1 MKNILFTSNKV
12 HTTAR
17 IGVLF
22 FSLCF
27 SPLINAGNAEKP
39 MNGIESSETTQQN
52 KIKITG
58 VVTDSKGES
67 IIGANVVVKGQSNVG
82 AITDVEGRYQIM
94 VPSDNAIL
102 QVSYL
107 GYVTEE
113 IKVKG
118 RRNINVM
125 LNEDSKAL
133 DEVVVVGYGQQ
144 KKESVV
150 VSMSSIKPKDIV
162 VPSRSLNNSLAGQ
175 VAGLI
180 AVQRSGEPGY
190 DNAEFWIRGVS
201 TFAGGTSPLVL
212 VDGVPRSIAAASVN
226 AAARP
231 KGLCIKTPILS
242 SSSLRQSFF
251 CPVFYIIRLFIRIV
265 DMSARF
271 STKNLLFVENSR
283 FCIIL

>member
-94 VPSDNAIL
+94 IPSDNAIL

-113 IKVKG
+113 INVWLRSRRTARWVPTASAASGG
-118 RRNINVM
+118 RSPGHVARRARTRAPPR
-125 LNEDSKAL
+125 LPL
-133 DEVVVVGYGQQ
+133 RR
-144 KKESVV
+144 
-150 VSMSSIKPKDIV
+150 SSTN
-162 VPSRSLNNSLAGQ
+162 RRC
-175 VAGLI
+175 
-180 AVQRSGEPGY
+180 RSG
-190 DNAEFWIRGVS
+190 
-201 TFAGGTSPLVL
+201 
-212 VDGVPRSIAAASVN
+212 
-226 AAARP
+226 
-231 KGLCIKTPILS
+231 
-242 SSSLRQSFF
+242 
-251 CPVFYIIRLFIRIV
+251 
-265 DMSARF
+265 
-271 STKNLLFVENSR
+271 
-283 FCIIL
+283 

>member
-58 VVTDSKGES
+58 VVTDSKG
-67 IIGANVVVKGQSNVG
+67 QSNVG

-94 VPSDNAIL
+94 IPSDNAIL

-150 VSMSSIKPKDIV
+150 VSMSSMI
-162 VPSRSLNNSLAGQ
+162 
-175 VAGLI
+175 
-180 AVQRSGEPGY
+180 
-190 DNAEFWIRGVS
+190 
-201 TFAGGTSPLVL
+201 T
-212 VDGVPRSIAAASVN
+212 
-226 AAARP
+226 
-231 KGLCIKTPILS
+231 
-242 SSSLRQSFF
+242 QSFGF
-251 CPVFYIIRLFIRIV
+251 E
-265 DMSARF
+265 A
-271 STKNLLFVENSR
+271 
-283 FCIIL
+283 

>member
-113 IKVKG
+113 INVKG

-201 TFAGGTSPLVL
+201 TFAGGTS
-212 VDGVPRSIAAASVN
+212 
-226 AAARP
+226 
-231 KGLCIKTPILS
+231 
-242 SSSLRQSFF
+242 
-251 CPVFYIIRLFIRIV
+251 
-265 DMSARF
+265 
-271 STKNLLFVENSR
+271 
-283 FCIIL
+283 

>member
-67 IIGANVVVKGQSNVG
+67 NVG

-94 VPSDNAIL
+94 IPSDNAIL

-150 VSMSSIKPKDIV
+150 VSMSSMI
-162 VPSRSLNNSLAGQ
+162 
-175 VAGLI
+175 
-180 AVQRSGEPGY
+180 
-190 DNAEFWIRGVS
+190 
-201 TFAGGTSPLVL
+201 T
-212 VDGVPRSIAAASVN
+212 
-226 AAARP
+226 
-231 KGLCIKTPILS
+231 
-242 SSSLRQSFF
+242 QSFGF
-251 CPVFYIIRLFIRIV
+251 E
-265 DMSARF
+265 A
-271 STKNLLFVENSR
+271 
-283 FCIIL
+283 